1 MTLSVQTRM
10 MEVADLGPPDSMP
23 MLGAP
28 LESPGVI
35 TGDIP
40 GEIIEGSTYGTPTN
54 LYPYQEQNGYGR
66 TLSPRPVKTVV
77 LENDRL
83 RAVFLPEWGGRLW
96 ELFDKGS
103 GTHLLHSPPT
113 IQFANLGLRNA
124 WFAGG
129 IEWNIGT
136 RGHSPTTASPLHAVV
151 VRTPGG
157 QEVLRMWEFDRLREV
172 VFQVDAW
179 LPPDSAVLFVA
190 VRVQNPNAVTVPM
203 YWWTNAAVPERE
215 DTRVIAP
222 ADSAFVSAYEGGL
235 SREAVSTGAADWSRP
250 ANNARARD
258 FFFDIP
264 RHRAPWIVAP
274 DAHGDGLAMLSTARL
289 RGRKLF
295 VWGRGPGGDRWQR
308 WLSPRGERYAEVQAG
323 LAQTQF
329 QHLEMPAGADWSWL
343 EAYGNPCLSPQTVSG
358 TDWPAVVASTERAV
372 ADLVSPAALEAAHAA
387 ARSWAGL
394 APTRSILAG
403 SGWGALEAARRRRHG
418 LGWID
423 ESGTPFAP
431 DTVTAEQRPWLDLLE
446 GGARFD
452 GAPGFVRG
460 EDWEALCAATGEGAA
475 ASLHRAIMRHAAG
488 DAADAESL
496 YRHSLARGPSAH
508 AHRGLARLLVTG
520 GDTDGGLEH
529 YRLACALAPHDTPQ
543 LIEAVSAALAAVLQT
558 QRLRCSEPA
567 RRRAG
572 GYGCSGPRPSRCPA
586 TVRGRR
592 RSCGRGSRWPTCGRA
607 RTPWP
612 SSGSG

>member
-1 MTLSVQTRM
+1 MTLSVETRTM
-10 MEVADLGPPDSMP
+10 ALADLGLPDSMP

-28 LESPGVI
+28 LETPTVV

-40 GEIIEGSTYGTPTN
+40 AEIVEGSTYGTPSN

-66 TLSPRPVKTVV
+66 TLSPRPVTTVV

-96 ELFDKGS
+96 ELFDKRS

-136 RGHSPTTASPLHAVV
+136 RGHSPTTASPLHAAI
-151 VRTPGG
+151 VRTPG

-179 LPPDSAVLFVA
+179 LPHDSAVLFVA

-222 ADSAFVSAYEGGL
+222 ADSAFASAYEGGI
-235 SREAVSTGAADWSRP
+235 SRVAVATGAADWTRP
-250 ANNARARD
+250 VRNARARD

-264 RHRAPWIVAP
+264 RHHAPWIVAS
-274 DAHGDGLAMLSTARL
+274 DGHGDGLAMLSTGRL

-295 VWGRGPGGDRWQR
+295 VWGQGPGGDRWQR
-308 WLSPRGERYAEVQAG
+308 WLSPEGGRYAEIQAG

-343 EAYGNPCLSPQTVSG
+343 EAYGNPALSAATVRG
-358 TDWPAVVASTERAV
+358 ADWTAVVADVERSV
-372 ADLVSPAALEAAHAA
+372 AELLDPAALEAAHAA
-387 ARSWAGL
+387 ARSWADL
-394 APTRSILAG
+394 PRRAAFSPAAAG
-403 SGWGALEAARRRRHG
+403 EPWRRR
-418 LGWID
+418 
-423 ESGTPFAP
+423 
-431 DTVTAEQRPWLDLLE
+431 
-446 GGARFD
+446 
-452 GAPGFVRG
+452 
-460 EDWEALCAATGEGAA
+460 
-475 ASLHRAIMRHAAG
+475 
-488 DAADAESL
+488 AADATASAGSTGQAPRSRRTPSPPYNSRGSTCSRAALGSTENPASCA
-496 YRHSLARGPSAH
+496 ARTGRPSA
-508 AHRGLARLLVTG
+508 
-520 GDTDGGLEH
+520 
-529 YRLACALAPHDTPQ
+529 
-543 LIEAVSAALAAVLQT
+543 
-558 QRLRCSEPA
+558 
-567 RRRAG
+567 RRAG
-572 GYGCSGPRPSRCPA
+572 TGRSPRCIA
-586 TVRGRR
+586 
-592 RSCGRGSRWPTCGRA
+592 RS
-607 RTPWP
+607 
-612 SSGSG
+612 